1 MRIKKIISGL
11 LVIVFIVIA
20 FIGCYKKVDNKEN
33 HEVPMGRYVE
43 EDIEMPETVKNREEI
58 AYQIIKNPKG
68 SIEIYCVALN
78 MTEATGIIQY
88 TLKSDHT
95 WEKSDPVW
103 INQGN
108 ADIYN
113 AVYAED
119 GSRYAYGGEYL
130 ENKVK
135 VSVVKNVDGKTT
147 EEINLEDFTEPVD
160 YMNNPTGMEVLSD
173 NRIILSFYDHFRIY
187 KDGKLAYEFSSGG
200 YKYALSKDKGQLII
214 SNPKLDGVIII
225 NTVTGDI
232 ISEVPYQNDMSSCAF
247 TSDEEGNWYIV
258 SNIGISRLMNGGNT
272 WETIVD
278 GTLASMSM
286 PSFSIDAI
294 LTGGQED
301 FYVMYQYG
309 EGQRDIKHYK
319 YDKDIPSTPSQ
330 TLTVISLN
338 ENATIRQA
346 INEYRKKNQEVKV
359 DYRVMMNGE
368 DGIPIED
375 NIKLI
380 NTELMAGKGAD
391 IIVFDGMSVDSYI
404 EKGVLADIS
413 GIIKPMIENGE
424 LQDNVMDHYEKD
436 GAIYATSLRFLVPF
450 VFGKQEAVN
459 NSKSIQSLA
468 DYAENKAE
476 LSLFGEQV
484 YTYNYLSSNL
494 YQLYSDR
501 FLGADKK
508 FNREEL
514 INFLEQLKIIYMQT
528 KVIEETGEMG
538 TEDDAILPAMLIYE
552 KYAEL
557 GLINIA
563 SSIDTYAAISAVTQT
578 EGEFASIRDQ
588 YIPRGIVGVN
598 NASVNKEI
606 AGDFIKV
613 LYSYEVQNNELSDGL
628 PVNAKALDNF
638 GLMPNDYYISGPNGF
653 EATQPS
659 EEIRKQIIALAKSLK
674 TPIREDEVLKKMI
687 LNELQPFFTGEAK
700 AEKIADQIIDKVE
713 VYLSE

>member
-1 MRIKKIISGL
+1 MSIKKIISGL
-11 LVIVFIVIA
+11 LVIVFIVTA
-20 FIGCYKKVDNKEN
+20 FIGCYKKVDTQEK

-43 EDIEMPETVKNREEI
+43 EDIEMPETVKNGEEI
-58 AYQIIKNPKG
+58 AYQMLKNPKG
-68 SIEIYCVALN
+68 SIEIYCVAP
-78 MTEATGIIQY
+78 TEDSSVIQY
-88 TLKSDHT
+88 TLNSDHT
-95 WEKSDPVW
+95 WEKSEPVW

-108 ADIYN
+108 ADISY

-135 VSVVKNVDGKTT
+135 VSIVKSVNDKTT
-147 EEINLEDFTEPVD
+147 EEITPEDFTEPVD
-160 YMNNPTGMEVLSD
+160 YMYNPTGMEVLSE
-173 NRIILSFYDHFRIY
+173 NRIMLNFYDHCNIY
-187 KDGKLAYEFSSGG
+187 KDGRLTYEFSSGS
-200 YKYALSKDKGQLII
+200 YKYGISKDKGQLLIT
-214 SNPKLDGVIII
+214 NQKQDGVLIID
-225 NTVTGDI
+225 TVKGDT
-232 ISEVPYQNDMSSCAF
+232 ISVVPYPNDMSSCAF
-247 TSDEEGNWYIV
+247 TSDEEGNWYIA
-258 SNIGISRLMNGGNT
+258 SSIGISRLVNGGNT

-286 PSFSIDAI
+286 PSYGIDAI

-319 YDKDIPSTPSQ
+319 YDKDVPSTPSQ

-368 DGIPIED
+368 DGIPVED

-391 IIVFDGMSVDSYI
+391 IIVFDGMPVDSYI
-404 EKGVLADIS
+404 EKGVLADIN

-424 LQDNVMDHYEKD
+424 LQDNVMDRYQKD
-436 GAIYATSLRFLVPF
+436 GATYATSLRFLVPF
-450 VFGKQEAVN
+450 VFGKQEAMN
-459 NSKSIQSLA
+459 NTKSIQSLA

-484 YTYNYLSSNL
+484 YTYSYLSSKL
-494 YQLYSDR
+494 YQLYSNR
-501 FLGADKK
+501 FLGTDKK

-514 INFLEQLKIIYMQT
+514 ISFLEQLKIIYMQT
-528 KVIEETGEMG
+528 KVTEETGEVANE
-538 TEDDAILPAMLIYE
+538 TDAILPAMLIYE

-563 SSIDTYAAISAVTQT
+563 SSLDTYAAISAVTQT
-578 EGEFASIRDQ
+578 EGKFASIRDQ
-588 YIPRGIVGVN
+588 YIPRGILGVN

-613 LYSYEVQNNELSDGL
+613 LYSYEVQNNELGDGL

-638 GLMPNDYYISGPNGF
+638 GMMPNDYYISGPEGF

-659 EEIRKQIIALAKSLK
+659 EEIRKQIITLAKSLK
-674 TPIREDEVLKKMI
+674 TPIREDEVLNKMV

-700 AEKIADQIIDKVE
+700 AEEIADQIIDKVE